1 MSGINYL
8 DMARTMS
15 RAQFAAAWKH
25 PFIVFGR
32 LGETTEPE
40 FRPRSPGA
48 LGWQTVEAPQPDS
61 STTLDQPS
69 LSEEGAPQP
78 IGAVLP
84 VVKSTRNPYSDRI
97 AVGRSRSNDIVLLS
111 PQVSKLHAH
120 LLPGPDGSWDLRDAG
135 SSNGTFH
142 FGVRLKPEERVRLVY
157 GDTIRFG
164 VLETR
169 FLEPSQLY
177 DWLLRGLA
185 KF

>member
-1 MSGINYL
+1 MSGINYV

-32 LGETTEPE
+32 LSETTEPE
-40 FRPRSPGA
+40 FRPRAPGSVGYLTVDSP
-48 LGWQTVEAPQPDS
+48 QQDS
-61 STTLDQPS
+61 STTLDQPATD
-69 LSEEGAPQP
+69 GAPQP

-120 LLPGPDGSWDLRDAG
+120 LLPSADGSWDLRDAG

-142 FGVRLKPEERVRLVY
+142 FGVRLRSEERVRLVF

-169 FLEPSQLY
+169 FLDPGQLY
-177 DWLLRGLA
+177 DWLLRGQT

>member
-1 MSGINYL
+1 MNGTNYVEL
-8 DMARTMS
+8 ARTMS
-15 RAQFAAAWKH
+15 RAQFALAWKH

-32 LGETTEPE
+32 LTETQEIE
-40 FRPRSPGA
+40 FKTRAIP
-48 LGWQTVEAPQPDS
+48 GWQTSPNTALQE
-61 STTLDQPS
+61 STASIDDAS
-69 LSEEGAPQP
+69 DGAPQP
-78 IGAVLP
+78 TGAVLP

-97 AVGRSRSNDIVLLS
+97 SVGRSRSNDLVLLS

-120 LLPGPDGSWDLRDAG
+120 LLPGLDGNWDLRDAG

-142 FGVRLKPEERVRLVY
+142 FGVRLKPDERVRLVY

-169 FLEPSQLY
+169 LLEGAQLY
-177 DWLLRGLA
+177 DWLVRGQT